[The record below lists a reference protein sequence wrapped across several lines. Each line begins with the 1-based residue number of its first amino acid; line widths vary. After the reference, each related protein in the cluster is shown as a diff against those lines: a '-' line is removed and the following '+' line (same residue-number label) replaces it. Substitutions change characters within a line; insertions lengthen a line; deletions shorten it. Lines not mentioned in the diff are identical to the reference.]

1 VAPDGAVEEEDENMK
16 TELDT
21 EAFIKKLGV
30 EPYIRFADYCK
41 YLSLFN

>member
-1 VAPDGAVEEEDENMK
+1 MAQFAGEEEEDNLK
-16 TELDT
+16 TEDDDPL
-21 EAFIKKLGV
+21 FLRRLGN